1 MSKYVDGFVIPMQ
14 KRKVKAYLRQAKLG
28 AKLWKEHGA
37 LAYSECVAED
47 LQVPFGMGFR
57 RLASLKAGETVVF
70 SWIVYRSR
78 AHRDK
83 VNAAVMKDPRM
94 NDPAMKGP
102 MPFDAK
108 RFAMGGFEVLV
119 SW

>member
-1 MSKYVDGFVIPMQ
+1 MARYVDGYVIPIP
-14 KRKVKAYLRQAKLG
+14 KRKVKAYLRLAKVG
-28 AKLWKEHGA
+28 ARLWKEHGA

-47 LQVPFGMGFR
+47 LKAPFGMGFR
-57 RLASLKAGETVVF
+57 RMARLKAGETVVF

-94 NDPAMKGP
+94 NASMKDS

-108 RFAMGGFEVLV
+108 RFAMGGFDVLV
-119 SW
+119 AW

>member
-1 MSKYVDGFVIPMQ
+1 
-14 KRKVKAYLRQAKLG
+14 
-28 AKLWKEHGA
+28 
-37 LAYSECVAED
+37 
-47 LQVPFGMGFR
+47 MGFR
-57 RLASLKAGETVVF
+57 RMARLKAGETVVF

-94 NDPAMKGP
+94 NDPAIMGP
-102 MPFDAK
+102 MAFDVK